1 MNNYEYNRIVD
12 IIKSTKIRGRDIVI
26 ERILNGD
33 PELTSN
39 EKFIGEIRDHLST
52 CINREEF
59 RSDYFFINKDFF
71 IIEEACNCR
80 THFETLSDFDKNIEI
95 IYLTYKDKEDF
106 RVEDIIAEKYLPTI
120 RRTK

>member
-1 MNNYEYNRIVD
+1 MNERIKGLVD
-12 IIKSTKIRGRDIVI
+12 IIKSTEIRGRDVVI

-59 RSDYFFINKDFF
+59 RSDYFFINKDLF

-80 THFETLSDFDKNIEI
+80 THFETVSDFDKNIEI

-106 RVEDIIAEKYLPTI
+106 RVEDIIAEKYLQTI
-120 RRTK
+120 KRTK

>member
-1 MNNYEYNRIVD
+1 MNERIKGLVD

-33 PELTSN
+33 TELTSN

-59 RSDYFFINKDFF
+59 RSDYFFINKDLF

-80 THFETLSDFDKNIEI
+80 THFEILSDFDKNIEI

-106 RVEDIIAEKYLPTI
+106 RVEDIIAEKYLQTI
-120 RRTK
+120 KRTK